1 MKTNESALDRIIRV
15 IIGIVLLAASLM
27 LTGPVKW
34 VVLVL
39 AVIALVTAATGF
51 CLLYKLFG
59 LSTSK
64 KENHKPK
71 E

>member
-1 MKTNESALDRIIRV
+1 MKTNESAFDRIIRV
-15 IIGIVLLAASLM
+15 IVGIVLLAAGLM
-27 LTGPVKW
+27 LTGPLKW

-59 LSTSK
+59 LSTNK
-64 KENHKPK
+64 KDDNKPK